1 MLVQSEK
8 TAQHVEKR
16 IEQFLHDV
24 NVSDGNYYLV
34 SLIPLCRRYC
44 LASVMKPFK
53 NMLKPWRSR
62 NLKSQRN

>member
-24 NVSDGNYYLV
+24 NVSDGNF
-34 SLIPLCRRYC
+34 IWCH
-44 LASVMKPFK
+44 
-53 NMLKPWRSR
+53 
-62 NLKSQRN
+62 